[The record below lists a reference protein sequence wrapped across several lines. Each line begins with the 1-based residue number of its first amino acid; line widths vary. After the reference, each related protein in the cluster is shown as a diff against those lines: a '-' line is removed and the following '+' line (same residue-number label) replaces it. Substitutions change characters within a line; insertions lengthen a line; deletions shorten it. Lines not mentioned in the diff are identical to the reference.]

1 MLVVTAL
8 GVPGRG
14 PTPAAA
20 EEAAGAPRVVQPR
33 GSAAA
38 GQPLTEGGSATAFG
52 LALPE
57 GAACTGDSAG
67 GNYRVQSYM
76 VPASVSPASL
86 TFDSMGPVPQ
96 GTGADFRQPLYDT
109 TRKPYVNALTDI
121 ATAPGGPGTISQIP
135 AFSLAVFADA
145 PDLTGPQI
153 IPPGS
158 YNLGIACT
166 HGPAGPDQLDRFWNI
181 RFDVAADPADRPLGL
196 RWTVAEAQ
204 AVAPTVTL
212 AADPP
217 DEAPLG
223 ATVTLTATL
232 VPSGAAGTV
241 TFTVGED
248 PIGEPVP
255 VADGTATLA
264 LSDLPE
270 GEHLLGASFRPTS
283 ADAFLPAA
291 ATALPYRI
299 VADPEDPADPT
310 DPPPTE
316 PPGEV
321 PAGDPPPTAA
331 PISEVLPGTGG
342 PEQAIG
348 GGIPTGPSVAAS
360 LVELPRT
367 GGSVTSFVVWSVLL
381 VIFGRMAVLLGRTPE
396 IRPLKCE

>member
-20 EEAAGAPRVVQPR
+20 AEAGGAPRVVEPR
-33 GSAAA
+33 GTAAA

-57 GAACTGDSAG
+57 GAACTGDSASG
-67 GNYRVQSYM
+67 EYRVQSYM

-86 TFDSMGPVPQ
+86 TFDAFGPAPQ
-96 GTGADFRQPLYDT
+96 GIGADFRQPLYDT
-109 TRKPYVNALTDI
+109 SGRPYVNNQTDI
-121 ATAPGGPGTISQIP
+121 ATGGGPGTISQLP
-135 AFSLAVFADA
+135 AFSFAA
-145 PDLTGPQI
+145 FAGSERSGPEI
-153 IPPGS
+153 MPPGS

-166 HGPAGPDQLDRFWNI
+166 RGVAGPEQLDRYWNI

-217 DEAPLG
+217 DEAALG
-223 ATVTLTATL
+223 DTVTLTATL
-232 VPSGAAGTV
+232 VPAGAAGTV
-241 TFTVGED
+241 TFTNGED
-248 PIGEPVP
+248 PLGEPVP
-255 VADGTATLA
+255 VAEGRATLA
-264 LSDLPE
+264 LSNLHE

-283 ADAFLPAA
+283 ADAFLPAT
-291 ATALPYRI
+291 ATPLPYRI
-299 VADPEDPADPT
+299 VADPEEPTDPT

-321 PAGDPPPTAA
+321 PPGGDPPSTAE
-331 PISEVLPGTGG
+331 PISEVLPGTGV

-360 LVELPRT
+360 LAELPRT

-396 IRPLKCE
+396 IRMIT